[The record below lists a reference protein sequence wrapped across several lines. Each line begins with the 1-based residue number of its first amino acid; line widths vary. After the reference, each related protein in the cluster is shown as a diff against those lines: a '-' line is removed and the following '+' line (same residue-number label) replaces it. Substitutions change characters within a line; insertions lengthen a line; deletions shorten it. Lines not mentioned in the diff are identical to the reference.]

1 MSIVFYKNIS
11 LSDTNVGGGTST
23 VGEPNVAN
31 NGDNV
36 FYSGNWYAT
45 RSYDG
50 GSNWSPVSPYTTLPP
65 IDGGFC
71 CDQTL
76 IYERSRDI
84 LVWVLQYV
92 RKNGRNTLRV
102 AISRG
107 AAMNNWYW
115 WDFQPA
121 NVNQAWDGE
130 WFDYNHVATSNNYLY
145 VGTNAFT
152 TSTPSTFTRSVIFRF
167 PLDALAN
174 ATNLSYQYH
183 STATHGSLRCVQGAK
198 NVMYFA
204 SHNSTSQIRVFKWPE
219 NSTSVSTF
227 DINISLWSRSQP
239 YVSTGPDG
247 KNWLGRC
254 DHRITGGAIANDV
267 LTFAWTVNKFN
278 NRPWPHIRVV
288 TISAVHKSLIGEP
301 DIWNQSMAFAYPA
314 LCPNN
319 RGDLG
324 ITLFAGG
331 GTVHPGHVVGVY
343 DATRRLWDLAAS
355 RYGTHGP
362 NDGKWGDYLGILPY
376 SDSGASW
383 LASGYTLRGGGERTN
398 IEPRV
403 VQFGFRSS

>member
-11 LSDTNVGGGTST
+11 LTDANLGGGTST

-31 NGDNV
+31 NGDKI
-36 FYSGNWYAT
+36 FYTGNWYAT

-50 GSNWSPVSPYTTLPP
+50 GGSWSAVNPYTTLPKV
-65 IDGGFC
+65 DGGFC

-84 LVWVLQYV
+84 LVWILQYIEE
-92 RKNGRNTLRV
+92 NGRNTLRV
-102 AISRG
+102 AISPG

-121 NVNQAWDGE
+121 AVNTNWDGE
-130 WFDYNHVATSNNYLY
+130 WFDYNHVSTSDNFLY

-152 TSTPSTFTRSVIFRF
+152 ISTPSRFARSVIFRF

-174 ATNLSYQYH
+174 GSNLDYRTY
-183 STATHGSLRCVQGAK
+183 STTTYGSLRCVQGARD
-198 NVMYFA
+198 VMYFA
-204 SHNSTSQIRVFKWPE
+204 SHSSTSQIRVFKWPE
-219 NSTSVSTF
+219 NTDSVSAF
-227 DINISLWSRSQP
+227 DVNVSLWSRSQP
-239 YVSTGPDG
+239 YFSASPDG
-247 KNWLGRC
+247 NNWLSRC
-254 DHRITGGAIANDV
+254 DHRITGGAIASDT
-267 LTFAWTVNKFN
+267 LTFAWTSNKFDG
-278 NRPWPHIRVV
+278 RPWPYVRVV
-288 TISAVHKSLIGEP
+288 NIDAANEGLISEP
-301 DIWNQSMAFAYPA
+301 DIWNQEMAFAYPA

-331 GTVHPGHVVGVY
+331 GAHYPGHVVGVR
-343 DATRRLWDLAAS
+343 DTQRGVWDLAAS
-355 RYGTHGP
+355 RYGTNGP
-362 NDGKWGDYLGILPY
+362 DDGKWGDYIGILPY

-383 LASGYTLRGGGERTN
+383 FASGYTLRGGSNRTD

-403 VQFGFRSS
+403 VQFGFRS